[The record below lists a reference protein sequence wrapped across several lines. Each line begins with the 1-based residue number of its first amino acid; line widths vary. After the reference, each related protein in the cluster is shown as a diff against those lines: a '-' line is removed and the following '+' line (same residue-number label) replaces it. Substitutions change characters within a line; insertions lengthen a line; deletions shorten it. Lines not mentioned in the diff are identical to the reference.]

1 MRPVFDPVWN
11 LSRGGIRDFQCASG
25 CGPASPHVFMAS
37 ECMLESR
44 IRRSARTG
52 MLSQARA
59 CESPEEQPR
68 GPEKPPW
75 QGERF
80 TSCDQRHLPVKP
92 SARRGAFRRSAG
104 GPPAGRALWLFLPFA
119 VRSPVNRLGVLIR
132 EAPILDSVGPGAA
145 GLRAYDG
152 VPIVAAARDRA
163 REASDDADVEPIFRR
178 YGTVDE

>member
-44 IRRSARTG
+44 IRRLARTG
-52 MLSQARA
+52 MLSQARP

-68 GPEKPPW
+68 GPEKPPR

-104 GPPAGRALWLFLPFA
+104 GPPAGRGPLAFFAAHGPLACQPFGRFDK
-119 VRSPVNRLGVLIR
+119 RSPDFGFGRARRRGL
-132 EAPILDSVGPGAA
+132 A
-145 GLRAYDG
+145 GLR
-152 VPIVAAARDRA
+152 
-163 REASDDADVEPIFRR
+163 RR
-178 YGTVDE
+178 PHCCRSAGPSAGGER